1 MSSRI
6 LYGYWRSS
14 AAYRVRLALAVK
26 GLAWEHK
33 GIDLRAGAQHSVGF
47 KIMNPQGFVPFLIDG
62 EVGLNQSL
70 AIIEYLDETYPEPRL
85 LPDDA
90 VARARVRA
98 AAQIIAC
105 DIHPLNNLRVL
116 GYLKEPLGQDQ
127 NAIDDWYRHWV
138 EQGLAPLEE
147 IAESASGSCL
157 FGEQVTMADLCL
169 VPQMYNARRFRCD
182 LTRFPRLVEID
193 RALNARAD
201 FLSARP
207 ERQPDADQ

>member
-26 GLAWEHK
+26 GLAFEHRS
-33 GIDLRAGAQHSVGF
+33 IDLRAGAQSSVGF
-47 KIMNPQGFVPFLIDG
+47 RILNPQGFVPFLIDG

-98 AAQIIAC
+98 AAQIVAC

-116 GYLKEPLGQDQ
+116 GYLKDTLGQEQ
-127 NAIDDWYRHWV
+127 EAIDRWYCHWIL
-138 EQGLAPLEE
+138 EGLAPLEE
-147 IAESASGSCL
+147 IAESSPGPYL
-157 FGEQVTMADLCL
+157 FGRDVTMADLCL

-182 LTRFPRLVEID
+182 LTKFPRLAEID
-193 RALNARAD
+193 KSLNALPA
-201 FLSARP
+201 FLEARP
-207 ERQPDADQ
+207 ERQPDAAQ